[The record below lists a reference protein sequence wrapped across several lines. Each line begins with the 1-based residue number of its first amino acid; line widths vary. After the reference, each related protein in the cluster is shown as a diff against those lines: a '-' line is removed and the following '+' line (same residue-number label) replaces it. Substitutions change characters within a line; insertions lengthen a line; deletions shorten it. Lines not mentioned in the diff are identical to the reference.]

1 MRPYRERS
9 QDERVPVSTRPSWPI
24 RSCFHRVDVPQ
35 SLYKSGGEH
44 GLRAEE
50 EAFVSSAQDLTGI
63 LQSIGEGDREA
74 MGDLLPL
81 VYEELHARASV
92 LMRHERRDHTL
103 QATALVNEAYM
114 KLVDQRRAQW
124 QDRLQ
129 FFAVASGI
137 MRRILV
143 DHAKGNGRL
152 KRGGGWRQIT
162 LADAAVREADRRGID
177 VAALGDALSKLEA
190 VDEQRARVVEL
201 RFFGGLTEGETG
213 EILGVSK
220 RTVERQWRCART
232 WLYEQ
237 LTDGD

>member
-1 MRPYRERS
+1 MCAG
-9 QDERVPVSTRPSWPI
+9 V
-24 RSCFHRVDVPQ
+24 
-35 SLYKSGGEH
+35 
-44 GLRAEE
+44 
-50 EAFVSSAQDLTGI
+50 EALVSSAQDLTGI
-63 LQSIGEGDREA
+63 LQAIGEGDREA

-81 VYEELHARASV
+81 VYEELHARASA
-92 LMRHERRDHTL
+92 LMCHERQDHTL
-103 QATALVNEAYM
+103 QATALVHEAYM

-124 QDRLQ
+124 RDRLQ

-137 MRRILV
+137 MRRILA

-152 KRGGGWRQIT
+152 KRGGGWHQIT
-162 LADAAVREADRRGID
+162 LADAAIQEADRRGID
-177 VAALGDALSKLEA
+177 VAALDDALSKLEA
-190 VDEQRARVVEL
+190 LDEQRARVVEL

-237 LTDGD
+237 LTDCD